1 MKEKRGELKNTLL
14 NIKKLGLAEFE
25 NETISYSQS
34 LQIANESHIK
44 QRPVAECR
52 GCLKRLVGSASGGW
66 GGSEAHTQRPSKV
79 KSRHGC
85 RGDNFGSSA
94 MTASGSGRAQES
106 WELANDTH
114 EAPDSDK
121 VYKYNNH
128 NCSGEALG

>member
-1 MKEKRGELKNTLL
+1 MQGKGGELKNTLV
-14 NIKKLGLAEFE
+14 NIKKLGPAESE
-25 NETISYSQS
+25 SETFSYSQS

-44 QRPVAECR
+44 QRPVTECR

-94 MTASGSGRAQES
+94 MTASGSGRPRKPGN
-106 WELANDTH
+106 WPTTH
-114 EAPDSDK
+114 MKSINTTTTTAARSAGLR
-121 VYKYNNH
+121 VT
-128 NCSGEALG
+128 